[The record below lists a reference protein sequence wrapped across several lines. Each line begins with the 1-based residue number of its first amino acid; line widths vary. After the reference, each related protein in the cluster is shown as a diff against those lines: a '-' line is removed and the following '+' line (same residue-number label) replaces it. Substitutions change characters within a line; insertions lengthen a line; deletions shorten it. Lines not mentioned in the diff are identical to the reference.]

1 MHETDRTHAP
11 AVCIRSSKDSRRTA
25 LIGSGWKLIE
35 WTTGNRSLFNLHF
48 DIGRTKDLHAKQ
60 SLPSL

>member
-1 MHETDRTHAP
+1 MKRIALTLLLCASAVATIP
-11 AVCIRSSKDSRRTA
+11 ADTA